1 MVLLKTHCFYLVRL
15 EDYNRLCAKL
25 QHWGVPPRTFPWKK
39 YVLTI
44 YGTTSAG
51 KSSLVNHLFTLTVA
65 RSGGWIE
72 TIKMRSGY
80 LVLIELQE
88 LKLILAIQYLR
99 HCQALSLL
107 K

>member
-1 MVLLKTHCFYLVRL
+1 MLTQQKDFTPQGEWSFVATIVSIPDLLHFIV

-39 YVLTI
+39 YVITI

-65 RSGGWIE
+65 RSGGLWN
-72 TIKMRSGY
+72 TILSD
-80 LVLIELQE
+80 LQFVLMVKI
-88 LKLILAIQYLR
+88 
-99 HCQALSLL
+99 
-107 K
+107 